1 MWRVPP
7 WRRKSQPEDLELRET
22 VQKKMDH
29 KEQKRAVLE
38 AHEAL
43 VEADAANAV
52 KFRDVLDFM
61 RHELNVSDSER
72 T

>member
-1 MWRVPP
+1 MWRAPP
-7 WRRKSQPEDLELRET
+7 RNEKSQPRDLELRET

-43 VEADAANAV
+43 VEADATNAV